1 MGNIEL
7 RHKSIHE
14 LRGMAQ
20 AFGISDIFEK
30 DAIKLSQEIE
40 LKQQSLIPPPVVL
53 PPRPEYDS
61 RLMTKPPSRRAS
73 MGDITDLLEPYI
85 MRGLKLTFD
94 EEHWFMANGVKNDT
108 GTIRMPLRHVL
119 DAARRVMA

>member
-40 LKQQSLIPPPVVL
+40 LKQQKLIPPPVVL

-61 RLMTKPPSRRAS
+61 RLMTKLPGKRAS
-73 MGDITDLLEPYI
+73 MDEILDLLEPYI
-85 MRGLKLTFD
+85 MRGLKITFS
-94 EEHWFMANGVKNDT
+94 EETWSMANGIKNDT
-108 GTIRMPLRHVL
+108 GTIRMPLKHVL